1 MHNCFC
7 AGAWAKN
14 DGIRDV
20 FRPASRE
27 GAANAADRM
36 LDNPNRGQ
44 LSRFGSVALVE
55 LLQSPNRQRQ
65 RRFGLLN
72 SFTAVLAPA
81 RSSKISPASV
91 IRPLRGCCALQ
102 QATARPDR

>member
-1 MHNCFC
+1 MQNCFC

-36 LDNPNRGQ
+36 LDNPNR
-44 LSRFGSVALVE
+44 RA
-55 LLQSPNRQRQ
+55 P
-65 RRFGLLN
+65 GLLEGAA
-72 SFTAVLAPA
+72 TPERPRQKAPD
-81 RSSKISPASV
+81 PQV
-91 IRPLRGCCALQ
+91 NTTDDHLPEH
-102 QATARPDR
+102 D

>member
-1 MHNCFC
+1 MQNCFC

-14 DGIRDV
+14 DGLRDV

-27 GAANAADRM
+27 RGANAADRM

-55 LLQSPNRQRQ
+55 LLKSPNRQTQ

-72 SFTAVLAPA
+72 SATAVLAPA
-81 RSSKISPASV
+81 RPSRSPQRAS